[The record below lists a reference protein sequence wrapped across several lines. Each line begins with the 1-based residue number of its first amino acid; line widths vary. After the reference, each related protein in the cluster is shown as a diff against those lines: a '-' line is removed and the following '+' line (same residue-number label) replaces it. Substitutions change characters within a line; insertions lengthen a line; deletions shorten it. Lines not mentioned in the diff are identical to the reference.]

1 MKMKLAL
8 AIARDLQIYICNVTV
23 VKLGTYDLIQQGD
36 FHNNYEFPIM
46 DAFVARERE
55 TVYSKTEIQYCY
67 KCYISLAI
75 ERFGIS
81 SSTRS
86 ILLTQKAYM

>member
-8 AIARDLQIYICNVTV
+8 AIARDLQIYFYNVTV
-23 VKLGTYDLIQQGD
+23 VKLGTYDLIHQGD

-55 TVYSKTEIQYCY
+55 TVYSRRKSNTVTNVTYHWQLSGLELAHQQEVCH
-67 KCYISLAI
+67 SL
-75 ERFGIS
+75 
-81 SSTRS
+81 
-86 ILLTQKAYM
+86 KVYM